1 MATAASKGH
10 PANLCLISAGLK
22 KKNASILKSE
32 PSELIEQ
39 SLNKITN
46 TGTYILM
53 RYTTWLQRR
62 INEYLRH
69 AKATGLQ
76 SIHPG
81 WWRSLWLIQLELGGF
96 CWENNVRYFFI
107 SVSNFLFPSTT
118 STFALYGSLFCFRPV
133 TLPLSPLHLASPAL
147 PPLLHCFDLSHTPPT
162 PTAVCLSVQAL
173 WALAHI
179 HTQTHAHFQQ
189 LKLFSS
195 EISGDC

>member
-1 MATAASKGH
+1 
-10 PANLCLISAGLK
+10 
-22 KKNASILKSE
+22 
-32 PSELIEQ
+32 
-39 SLNKITN
+39 
-46 TGTYILM
+46 M

-133 TLPLSPLHLASPAL
+133 TLPLSPLLLASPAL
-147 PPLLHCFDLSHTPPT
+147 PPLLHCFDLSHTP

>member
-1 MATAASKGH
+1 
-10 PANLCLISAGLK
+10 
-22 KKNASILKSE
+22 
-32 PSELIEQ
+32 
-39 SLNKITN
+39 
-46 TGTYILM
+46 M

-133 TLPLSPLHLASPAL
+133 TLPLSPLLLASPAL

-162 PTAVCLSVQAL
+162 PTAVCLSVCSGPVSTRTYSHTDTRTLSAAEAL
-173 WALAHI
+173 
-179 HTQTHAHFQQ
+179 FQWNIRG
-189 LKLFSS
+189 LLS
-195 EISGDC
+195 